1 VTTTLVP
8 TPSRR
13 GLAVARTRP
22 TDVLL
27 AEWTKLRS
35 VRSTW
40 WTLLATLL
48 GTVGIGLGLCYATVA
63 RWDQLSIQDRLQLD
77 PTFKSLTGLLLA
89 QVAVAV
95 LGVLAITSEY
105 ASGMIRSTFAA
116 VPGRRSVLAAKA
128 VVLVVPVLI
137 VSTAASVIAF
147 LGGQAILATK
157 GAGVSITDPGVLRAV
172 VGGGL
177 YLTLMALFALG
188 LGAVC
193 RRTAGAVA
201 GFVGLVLVAPMIVGA
216 LPKPWGPDIAKY
228 LPSQAGQALLN
239 VHSAT
244 NSLAPW
250 TGFAV
255 LCAWTAT
262 TLALAAWLVTHRD
275 A

>member
-1 VTTTLVP
+1 VTTTLAP
-8 TPSRR
+8 TPPSR
-13 GLAVARTRP
+13 GIAVARTRP
-22 TDVLL
+22 TDVLR

-40 WTLLATLL
+40 WTLLATLV
-48 GTVGIGLGLCYATVA
+48 GTVGIGLGVCYATVA
-63 RWDQLSIQDRLQLD
+63 RWDQMSLLDRLQLD

-105 ASGMIRSTFAA
+105 ATGMIRSTFAA
-116 VPGRRSVLAAKA
+116 VPARRSVLASKA

-137 VSTAASVIAF
+137 ASTAASVIAF
-147 LGGQAILATK
+147 LGGQAILASK
-157 GAGVSITDPGVLRAV
+157 GAGISISDPGVLRAV
-172 VGGGL
+172 IGGGL
-177 YLTLMALFALG
+177 YLTLMAVFALG
-188 LGAVC
+188 LGAIC

-201 GFVGLVLVAPMIVGA
+201 GFVGLVLVAPSIVGA

-228 LPSQAGQALLN
+228 LPSQAGQAILN
-239 VHSAT
+239 VHPAT

-255 LCAWTAT
+255 LCAWAATA
-262 TLALAAWLVTHRD
+262 LAVAAWLITRRD